1 MTSDDDVQDGSTMPT
16 SPNKATVERYL
27 DGFRRTDHAQ
37 ILGCLTDDITWTVV
51 GAFHLRG
58 KAAYDAAIEG
68 PGFAGN
74 PELEIVRMVEEGDT
88 VMAELTGRV
97 PQQDGSVQRLSMAEV
112 FVLRDG
118 LICERRAWVV
128 PVHEDDVR

>member
-1 MTSDDDVQDGSTMPT
+1 MSTGPTASTTPSAATSR
-16 SPNKATVERYL
+16 NKATVERYL

-37 ILGCLTDDITWTVV
+37 ILSCLTDDITWTVF
-51 GAFHLRG
+51 GHFRLQG

-68 PGFAGN
+68 PDSGGS
-74 PELEIVRMVEEGDT
+74 PELDVVRMVEEGNT
-88 VMAELTGRV
+88 VMAELVGRA
-97 PQQDGSVQRLSMAEV
+97 PQSDGSVQRLSMAEV

-128 PVHEDDVR
+128 GLSEDDVR

>member
-1 MTSDDDVQDGSTMPT
+1 MSTSQ
-16 SPNKATVERYL
+16 NKETVERYL
-27 DGFRRTDHAQ
+27 DGFRRTDHDQ
-37 ILGCLTDDITWTVV
+37 ILGCLTDDVTWTVF
-51 GAFHLRG
+51 GAFHLAG

-68 PGFAGN
+68 PGFAGD
-74 PELEIVRMVEEGDT
+74 PSLDIVRLVEQGDT
-88 VMAELTGRV
+88 IMAELIGHV

-128 PVHEDDVR
+128 PLNQDDVR

>member
-1 MTSDDDVQDGSTMPT
+1 MPT
-16 SPNKATVERYL
+16 SRNKETVERYL

-37 ILGCLTDDITWTVV
+37 ILDCLTDDITWTVF
-51 GAFHLRG
+51 GAFRLTG

-68 PGFAGN
+68 PGFAGS
-74 PELEIVRMVEEGDT
+74 PELDVVRMVEQGDT
-88 VMAELTGRV
+88 IMAELVGRV
-97 PQQDGSVQRLSMAEV
+97 PQEDGSAQLLSMAEV

-128 PVHEDDVR
+128 PLDEE